1 MSPSFSK
8 GSWKY
13 IQNLFLWSIP
23 FFNQEVNQMKAPFRS
38 VYRVA
43 GEMDVMTF
51 SEFKDQINDGSIRV
65 GDVVYRYDFVKRG
78 KIETIP
84 VDNKVIWGS

>member
-1 MSPSFSK
+1 
-8 GSWKY
+8 
-13 IQNLFLWSIP
+13 
-23 FFNQEVNQMKAPFRS
+23 MKAPFRS

-43 GEMDVMTF
+43 GEMEVMSF
-51 SEFKDQINDGSIRV
+51 SEFKAEINAGSIRV

-84 VDNKVIWGS
+84 IDNKVIWGS

>member
-1 MSPSFSK
+1 MGVMS
-8 GSWKY
+8 
-13 IQNLFLWSIP
+13 
-23 FFNQEVNQMKAPFRS
+23 FN
-38 VYRVA
+38 
-43 GEMDVMTF
+43 
-51 SEFKDQINDGSIRV
+51 EFKNEINDGNIQV